1 MDKNKLMY
9 EMAKQKVSME
19 TLNKSPSAE
28 QRIFFPSCAVL
39 KAGNTQSIPP
49 LLIPSSGEKSHAVSS
64 RRFIQ
69 SFPILDMCHKLNMS
83 RSAFYR
89 KCNGI
94 SEFTQGEIQK
104 IVDIL
109 NLDSPV
115 GIFFA
120 EKVS

>member
-9 EMAKQKVSME
+9 EMAKQKVS
-19 TLNKSPSAE
+19 
-28 QRIFFPSCAVL
+28 
-39 KAGNTQSIPP
+39 
-49 LLIPSSGEKSHAVSS
+49 
-64 RRFIQ
+64 
-69 SFPILDMCHKLNMS
+69 ILDMCRKLNMS

-115 GIFFA
+115 GIFLA
-120 EKVS
+120 EKLS

>member
-1 MDKNKLMY
+1 MDKDRLLY
-9 EMAKQKVSME
+9 EMAKKKVSIG
-19 TLNKSPSAE
+19 TLCEA
-28 QRIFFPSCAVL
+28 
-39 KAGNTQSIPP
+39 
-49 LLIPSSGEKSHAVSS
+49 
-64 RRFIQ
+64 
-69 SFPILDMCHKLNMS
+69 LNMS

-104 IVDIL
+104 IVDYLEL
-109 NLDSPV
+109 NSPM